1 MIANTLNNMLLSNK
15 IQKTKILLNI
25 PDFKRMRWSITLY
38 DSVSSYLFYI
48 IQKNFMFQKYQF
60 CKNWYF

>member
-1 MIANTLNNMLLSNK
+1 MIANTLNNMLLSTK

-48 IQKNFMFQKYQF
+48 LYLDKFHVSKISIL
-60 CKNWYF
+60 